1 MPSTTSKLNKL
12 NFKPGFHRESTQYS
26 EEGSWY
32 DGDRVRFREGKP
44 ENIRG
49 YQKHYDVAFQGI
61 GRDLLTWANNDTQK
75 LLSVGTEKKLYLL
88 YNDYNYDITPI
99 TTVVSIGDIGTQGS
113 FSTSAGSPL
122 IEVSLNSNN
131 VSVGDFIE
139 FSNTSINGF
148 GTDGLDFSTSS
159 FGGPVFEVASKNGIN
174 NFYIT
179 VASVATSTQ
188 TNQGHGIASFLL
200 ASGQTNAIQGLG
212 YGAGVY
218 NAGVSSTAERAW
230 NEPATASN
238 IVFQATQ
245 WKLDNWGE
253 DVLAVRRGSQLFHWD
268 ADASTTPV
276 RSTVVNTGPTKINS
290 IVVSPNDR
298 HVIALGTNEFAT
310 SVFNPLLIRWS
321 DQNNFTNWTP
331 SISSTSGELDLA
343 DGTELIG
350 GIRGRNTINLW
361 TDNSMHSL
369 QFVGP
374 PFIFKLTQLG
384 SACGLIAPHAA
395 VDVDGVSYWMSDDNF
410 YVFDGRVRKLDCT
423 VRRYLY
429 DDFNMTQK
437 DKVYAGI
444 NSEFHEI
451 IWLYPKAGSE
461 EPNAYVIFNYMENTW
476 VYGTGFYTTFSDN
489 NVFLNTITTG
499 EVSAGTGQFIW
510 DNEPTSVFT
519 GDDAALSSFIESAD
533 FDIEDGDDLLFVN
546 RVIPDFTINLGSIE
560 LYVNTK
566 IYPSGLQTTKGPF
579 VINNGTTKIDMR
591 SRGRQANIKI
601 SCSDL
606 GTSWKWGSV
615 RMALQPDG
623 KR

>member
-49 YQKHYDVAFQGI
+49 YQKHYDVAFQGT

-88 YNDYNYDITPI
+88 YNDNNYDITPI
-99 TTVVSIGDIGTQGS
+99 TTVVSIGNIGTQGS

-139 FSNTSINGF
+139 FSSTSINGF
-148 GTDGLDFSTSS
+148 GTDGLDFSTAS
-159 FGGPVFEVASKNGIN
+159 FGGPVFEVASTNGAN

-188 TNQGHGIASFLL
+188 ADQGHGIASFLL
-200 ASGQTNAIQGLG
+200 ASGQANAIQGLG
-212 YGAGVY
+212 FSAGVY

-230 NEPATASN
+230 SDPATASN

-276 RSTVVNTGPTKINS
+276 RSTVVNTSPTKINS

-350 GIRGRNTINLW
+350 GIRSRNAINLW
-361 TDNSMHSL
+361 TDNSMYSL

-579 VINNGTTKIDMR
+579 IINNGTTKIDMR